1 VTAYWIGEHQV
12 RGLPP
17 CGISV
22 RPMTVQGQS
31 EPKGAAK
38 YNRFRAGM
46 AGKQTRNQ
54 CMMFCNAW
62 QVPKRILHLSRFS
75 AGLPLLTPT
84 DRAAPSYQLLVLSLA
99 SLVLA
104 FVLFVAITDVLTF
117 GARTEV
123 RSFLDINIRPPLD
136 KRTLAFFAMA
146 NVTRKVPVAVEFS
159 RKGLASNRFSGE

>member
-1 VTAYWIGEHQV
+1 
-12 RGLPP
+12 
-17 CGISV
+17 
-22 RPMTVQGQS
+22 MTVQGQS

-38 YNRFRAGM
+38 YNRFRAGR

-54 CMMFCNAW
+54 CMMFRNSW
-62 QVPKRILHLSRFS
+62 QGSAKADLLHLSRFLS
-75 AGLPLLTPT
+75 GLPLLIPT

-99 SLVLA
+99 SLA

-123 RSFLDINIRPPLD
+123 RSFLDPLD
-136 KRTLAFFAMA
+136 KRTPAFFAMA